1 MSSLFDLPFDEERPA
16 AEPRSPASSRTNP
29 YTVTEL
35 TADIRGVLETGF
47 ADVYVEGELTNCRP
61 WHTGHIYFTLK
72 DAGSQI
78 KGVMFRS
85 AARFL
90 KFKPE
95 DGQHVIARGRV
106 SVYDAKGE
114 YQIICESFEP
124 RGLGAL
130 QLAFEQLRTR
140 LAAEGLFDQSR
151 KRPLPLLPRRIGV
164 VTSLDGAAIQDILT
178 VLKRRYPNAQI
189 VIRPARVQGEGAA
202 SDIARGLAAITRLD
216 DVDVVIVG
224 RGGGSMED
232 LWAFNEEQVARAIA
246 ASPVPVISAVGHET
260 DTTIA
265 DFVADH
271 RAPTPSAAAEMVVTR
286 KDEFVGRIDRHLE
299 RLASALRSRVLG
311 ARGRVHALES
321 RRGLARVP
329 ATLAMRGR
337 HISELAQSLRHAMSD
352 RVARGDRRVG
362 ALTRQL
368 TRYDPRA
375 RLAETR
381 GRLKTIDARLVSGA
395 GAGRARLT
403 ARFGTLAGQL
413 NSLSPLAVLGRGYA
427 VCWDG
432 TRTRIIRSATE
443 LSPGDA
449 IRVTLADG
457 EARARVDGEQGRGT
471 KDEGRGR
478 T

>member
-1 MSSLFDLPFDEERPA
+1 
-16 AEPRSPASSRTNP
+16 
-29 YTVTEL
+29 
-35 TADIRGVLETGF
+35 
-47 ADVYVEGELTNCRP
+47 
-61 WHTGHIYFTLK
+61 
-72 DAGSQI
+72 
-78 KGVMFRS
+78 
-85 AARFL
+85 
-90 KFKPE
+90 
-95 DGQHVIARGRV
+95 
-106 SVYDAKGE
+106 
-114 YQIICESFEP
+114 
-124 RGLGAL
+124 
-130 QLAFEQLRTR
+130 
-140 LAAEGLFDQSR
+140 
-151 KRPLPLLPRRIGV
+151 
-164 VTSLDGAAIQDILT
+164 
-178 VLKRRYPNAQI
+178 
-189 VIRPARVQGEGAA
+189 
-202 SDIARGLAAITRLD
+202 
-216 DVDVVIVG
+216 
-224 RGGGSMED
+224 
-232 LWAFNEEQVARAIA
+232 
-246 ASPVPVISAVGHET
+246 
-260 DTTIA
+260 
-265 DFVADH
+265 
-271 RAPTPSAAAEMVVTR
+271 MVVTR
-286 KDEFVGRIDRHLE
+286 KDEFIGRIDRHLE

-395 GAGRARLT
+395 SAGRARLT

-457 EARARVDGEQGRGT
+457 EARARVDGE
-471 KDEGRGR
+471 
-478 T
+478 

>member
-1 MSSLFDLPFDEERPA
+1 MSSLFDLPFDDEPPAQEQRRP
-16 AEPRSPASSRTNP
+16 PASSRTNP
-29 YTVTEL
+29 YSVTEL
-35 TADIRGVLETGF
+35 TADIRNVLETGF
-47 ADVYVEGELTNCRP
+47 PDVYVEGELTNCRL
-61 WHTGHIYFTLK
+61 WHNGHIYFTLK

-78 KGVMFRS
+78 KSVMFRS
-85 AARFL
+85 DARSL
-90 KFKPE
+90 KFRPE
-95 DGQHVIARGRV
+95 DGQHVIARARV

-114 YQIICESFEP
+114 YQIICVSLEP

-130 QLAFEQLRTR
+130 QLAFEQLRKR

-164 VTSLDGAAIQDILT
+164 VTSLDGAAIRDILT
-178 VLKRRYPNAQI
+178 VLKRRYPNARV

-202 SDIARGLAAITRLD
+202 ADIARGLAAITRLD

-271 RAPTPSAAAEMVVTR
+271 RAPTPSAGAEMVVTR
-286 KDEFVGRIDRHLE
+286 KDEFVGRIDRHHE
-299 RLASALRSRVLG
+299 RLTSALRNRLLA
-311 ARGRVHALES
+311 ARSRVHALES

-329 ATLAMRGR
+329 AVLALRGR
-337 HISELAQSLRHAMSD
+337 HVSELAQSLRRAMSD
-352 RVARGDRRVG
+352 RVARGDRGVG

-368 TRYDPRA
+368 SRYDPRA

-381 GRLKTIDARLVSGA
+381 GRLKIMDARLAGGA
-395 GAGRARLT
+395 RARHDKLT
-403 ARFGTLAGQL
+403 ARFGALAGQL
-413 NSLSPLAVLGRGYA
+413 HSLSPLAVLGRGYA

-432 TRTRIIRSATE
+432 TRTRIIRRADAVKA
-443 LSPGDA
+443 GDDV
-449 IRVTLADG
+449 RVTLADG
-457 EARARVDGEQGRGT
+457 EIGCTVTDGT
-471 KDEGRGR
+471 
-478 T
+478 